1 MILEKIISAKKD
13 ELIEI
18 KKTTSISYLKDIIN
32 KLPEVRKFAL
42 ALKKD
47 LAGKNR
53 IIAEVKKASP
63 SQGIICEKFIPNEIA
78 KQYEEHGAVAVSV
91 LTDEKF
97 FMGKPEYL
105 TEIKKNISIPVLRKD
120 FLFDPFQIYESKAL
134 GADALLLIAAVL
146 EKKQL
151 RELLQLAEELELCA
165 LVEVH
170 TGEQLLM
177 ALDAGASIIGVN
189 NRNLKTFKTDINTTL
204 EIIKNIPPGRVVVS
218 ESGIATIDDI
228 IKLKHA
234 GVDAFLIG
242 ESLMR
247 AERPGEKLAEFVR

>member
-1 MILEKIISAKKD
+1 
-13 ELIEI
+13 
-18 KKTTSISYLKDIIN
+18 
-32 KLPEVRKFAL
+32 
-42 ALKKD
+42 
-47 LAGKNR
+47 
-53 IIAEVKKASP
+53 
-63 SQGIICEKFIPNEIA
+63 
-78 KQYEEHGAVAVSV
+78 
-91 LTDEKF
+91 
-97 FMGKPEYL
+97 
-105 TEIKKNISIPVLRKD
+105 
-120 FLFDPFQIYESKAL
+120 
-134 GADALLLIAAVL
+134 
-146 EKKQL
+146 
-151 RELLQLAEELELCA
+151 
-165 LVEVH
+165 
-170 TGEQLLM
+170 M